1 MWAKCCRFGRE
12 LAVSIFTALHL
23 SCSYIPNVSIL
34 LTAAL
39 ADKASSY
46 LLLHSPQESPGLLVS
61 PQEVNFSIWGSFSPL
76 HIKSSHWQGMNERQ
90 ESVTTEITGSIIC
103 LTWVNSWG
111 LSDSALAL
119 FTLEIHSVFMQRK
132 YLECFENSFFM
143 VSSSKI
149 FFLHLVV

>member
-1 MWAKCCRFGRE
+1 MWAKCCSFGRE
-12 LAVSIFTALHL
+12 LAVSISIALHL
-23 SCSYIPNVSIL
+23 SCSYMPNLSIFSA
-34 LTAAL
+34 AAL

-46 LLLHSPQESPGLLVS
+46 LLLYSTLESPGLLLS

-76 HIKSSHWQGMNERQ
+76 HIQSSHWQGMNERQ
-90 ESVTTEITGSIIC
+90 ESVTTGITGSIIC

-143 VSSSKI
+143 VS
-149 FFLHLVV
+149 FM